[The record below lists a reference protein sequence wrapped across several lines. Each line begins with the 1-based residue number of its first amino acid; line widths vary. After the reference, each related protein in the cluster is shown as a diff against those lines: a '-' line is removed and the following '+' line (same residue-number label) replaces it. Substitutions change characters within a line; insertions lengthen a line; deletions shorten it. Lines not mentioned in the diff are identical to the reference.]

1 MSKKNNRYAAIRYI
15 TDVPIVGLSY
25 LLASSISL
33 KTNIWDNSWQTY
45 LLVFVSIA
53 VWYISTSFSHLYK
66 DRRSNKYSEE
76 IIFIIYSL
84 AIYMIVL
91 SSAFFFLN
99 NLIDVEHTTQFFLL
113 FLSILFV
120 SITLT
125 KYILRKY
132 LHSAIFHGK
141 LLDNILIVGYT
152 PAAQD
157 FYETIN
163 RYYYYGYKCIGFLDN
178 KTTKMNGCPYKGPV
192 QNLEAVIKE
201 LHVDEVVIALPTN
214 QNKAIQECIEVC
226 DQYAT
231 QTRIL
236 PDFEQY
242 TSSNLQVNN
251 IGLLSVINIREL
263 PLDKEVNRLGKR
275 AFDIAFSILFFILI
289 ASWLFPILVLI
300 IKLSSKGPVFFKQ
313 ERWGLN
319 NEKITCYKFRTMV
332 AESQDIDADGNYQQ
346 ASKDDPRITT
356 IGAFLRRTN
365 LDELP
370 QFWNVLIGNMS
381 VVGPRPHP
389 TPLNLASMH
398 TIDNYMLRHV
408 VKPGISGWAQV
419 NGYRGETKLPGTMQK
434 RVNFDLYYI
443 HRWTFW
449 FDCQIILQTLINMIR
464 GDQNAY

>member
-1 MSKKNNRYAAIRYI
+1 MSKKNNRYAVIRYI

-33 KTNIWDNSWQTY
+33 KTNIWDSSWQTY

-201 LHVDEVVIALPTN
+201 LHVDEVVIALPTH

>member
-1 MSKKNNRYAAIRYI
+1 MSKKNNRYAVIRYI

-33 KTNIWDNSWQTY
+33 KTNIWDTSWQTY
-45 LLVFVSIA
+45 LLVFVSILI
-53 VWYISTSFSHLYK
+53 WYISTSFSHLYK

-76 IIFIIYSL
+76 IIFIIYTL

-99 NLIDVEHTTQFFLL
+99 NLIEIEHTTQFFLL

-141 LLDNILIVGYT
+141 MLDNILIVGYT

-178 KTTKMNGCPYKGPV
+178 QTTKMNGCPYKGPV

-201 LHVDEVVIALPTN
+201 LHVDEVVIALPTH
-214 QNKAIQECIEVC
+214 QNKAIQECIEIC

-236 PDFEQY
+236 PDLEQY

-275 AFDIAFSILFFILI
+275 TFDIAFSILFFVFI

-332 AESQDIDADGNYQQ
+332 AESQDIDAEGHYQQ
-346 ASKDDPRITT
+346 ASKDDPRITS

-398 TIDNYMLRHV
+398 TIDNYMLRHM

>member
-113 FLSILFV
+113 FLSILFL

-201 LHVDEVVIALPTN
+201 LHVDEVVIALPTH

-332 AESQDIDADGNYQQ
+332 AESQDIDSDGNYQQ

>member
-1 MSKKNNRYAAIRYI
+1 MSKKNNRYAVIRYI

-33 KTNIWDNSWQTY
+33 KTNLWESSWQTY
-45 LLVFVSIA
+45 LLVFVSI
-53 VWYISTSFSHLYK
+53 VIWYISTSFSHLYK

-76 IIFIIYSL
+76 IIFIIYTL

-99 NLIDVEHTTQFFLL
+99 NLIEIEHTTQFFLL

-141 LLDNILIVGYT
+141 MLDNILIVGYT

-163 RYYYYGYKCIGFLDN
+163 RYYYYGYKCVGFLDN
-178 KTTKMNGCPYKGPV
+178 QTNKMNGCPYKGPV

-201 LHVDEVVIALPTN
+201 LHVDEVVIALPTH
-214 QNKAIQECIEVC
+214 QNKAIQECIEIC

-236 PDFEQY
+236 PDLEQY

-275 AFDIAFSILFFILI
+275 TFDIAFSILFFVFI

-332 AESQDIDADGNYQQ
+332 ADSQDIDADGHYQQ
-346 ASKDDPRITT
+346 ASKDDPRITS

>member
-1 MSKKNNRYAAIRYI
+1 MSKKNNRYAVIRYI

-33 KTNIWDNSWQTY
+33 KTNIWDSSWQTY
-45 LLVFVSIA
+45 LLVFVSILI
-53 VWYISTSFSHLYK
+53 WYISTSFSHLYK

-76 IIFIIYSL
+76 IIFIIYTL

-99 NLIDVEHTTQFFLL
+99 NLIEIEHTTQFFLL

-141 LLDNILIVGYT
+141 MLDNILIVGYT

-178 KTTKMNGCPYKGPV
+178 QTTKMNGCPYKGPV
-192 QNLEAVIKE
+192 QNLEAVIKD

-236 PDFEQY
+236 PDLEQY

-263 PLDKEVNRLGKR
+263 PLDKEVNRMGKR
-275 AFDIAFSILFFILI
+275 TFDITFSILFFVFI
-289 ASWLFPILVLI
+289 ASWLFPILILI

-332 AESQDIDADGNYQQ
+332 AESLDVDAEGHYQQ
-346 ASKDDPRITT
+346 ASKDDPRITS

-398 TIDNYMLRHV
+398 TIDNYMLRHM

>member
-1 MSKKNNRYAAIRYI
+1 MPRKINQYSIIRYI
-15 TDVPIVGLSY
+15 TDGAVVGMSY
-25 LLASSISL
+25 LIAAAFSL
-33 KTNIWDNSWQTY
+33 QINIWDNEWNN
-45 LLVFVSIA
+45 LLFVLIAIA
-53 VWYISTSFSHLYK
+53 VWYITTNFSHLYT

-76 IIFIIYSL
+76 IIFIIYTL
-84 AIYMIVL
+84 GIYTIML
-91 SSAFFFLN
+91 SSVFFFVGESLGR
-99 NLIDVEHTTQFFLL
+99 EHSTNFFITLDG
-113 FLSILFV
+113 ILFV
-120 SITLT
+120 LLTFT
-125 KYILRKY
+125 KYIIRKY
-132 LHSAIFHGK
+132 LHSAISHGK
-141 LLDNILIVGYT
+141 LLDNILIVGVT

-157 FYETIN
+157 FYEAIN
-163 RYYYYGYKCIGFLDN
+163 RYYYYGYKCVGFLDDQV
-178 KTTKMNGCPYKGPV
+178 TKMNGCPYKGPV
-192 QNLEAVIKE
+192 RELARTIKE
-201 LHVDEVVIALPTN
+201 TQIDEVVIALPTHR
-214 QNKAIQECIEVC
+214 NKEIQECIDIC

-263 PLDKEVNRLGKR
+263 PLDKASNRLLKR
-275 AFDIAFSILFFILI
+275 SFDIVFSILFFILI
-289 ASWLFPILVLI
+289 ASWLFPILILL
-300 IKLSSKGPVFFKQ
+300 IKLTSKGPVFFTQ

-332 AESQDIDADGNYQQ
+332 KDSSDVDENGQYQQ
-346 ASKDDPRITT
+346 AHKHDPRITA
-356 IGAFLRRTN
+356 IGAILRRSN

-370 QFWNVLIGNMS
+370 QFWNVLLGNMS
-381 VVGPRPHP
+381 VIGPRPHP
-389 TPLNLASMH
+389 TPLNLESMQ

-419 NGYRGETKLPGTMQK
+419 NGYRGETKTPGSMQK

-449 FDCQIILQTLINMIR
+449 FDCQIILQTIINMIR

>member
-1 MSKKNNRYAAIRYI
+1 MSKKNNRYAVIRYI

-99 NLIDVEHTTQFFLL
+99 NLIDIDHTTQFFLL

-178 KTTKMNGCPYKGPV
+178 KTTKMNGCPYKGPI
-192 QNLEAVIKE
+192 QNLESVIKE
-201 LHVDEVVIALPTN
+201 LHVDEVVIALPTH

-226 DQYAT
+226 DQYST

-332 AESQDIDADGNYQQ
+332 AESQDIDSDGNYQQ

>member
-1 MSKKNNRYAAIRYI
+1 
-15 TDVPIVGLSY
+15 
-25 LLASSISL
+25 
-33 KTNIWDNSWQTY
+33 
-45 LLVFVSIA
+45 
-53 VWYISTSFSHLYK
+53 
-66 DRRSNKYSEE
+66 
-76 IIFIIYSL
+76 
-84 AIYMIVL
+84 
-91 SSAFFFLN
+91 
-99 NLIDVEHTTQFFLL
+99 
-113 FLSILFV
+113 
-120 SITLT
+120 
-125 KYILRKY
+125 
-132 LHSAIFHGK
+132 
-141 LLDNILIVGYT
+141 
-152 PAAQD
+152 
-157 FYETIN
+157 
-163 RYYYYGYKCIGFLDN
+163 
-178 KTTKMNGCPYKGPV
+178 MNGCPYKGPV
-192 QNLEAVIKE
+192 HNLAATIKE
-201 LHVDEVVIALPTN
+201 LQVDEVVIALPTH
-214 QNKAIQECIEVC
+214 QNKKIQECIEIC

-236 PDFEQY
+236 PDLEQY
-242 TSSNLQVNN
+242 TTSNLQVNN

-263 PLDKEVNRLGKR
+263 PLDKSINRLGKR
-275 AFDIAFSILFFILI
+275 AFDIAFSTLFFILI
-289 ASWLFPILVLI
+289 ASWLFPILMLI
-300 IKLSSKGPVFFKQ
+300 IKLSSKGPIFFKQ

-332 AESQDIDADGNYQQ
+332 ADSQDVDEQGNYQQ
-346 ASKDDPRITT
+346 ASKGDPRITS

-370 QFWNVLIGNMS
+370 QFWNVLLGNMS

>member
-25 LLASSISL
+25 LLASSLTL
-33 KTNIWDNSWQTY
+33 KTSIWDNGWQTY
-45 LLVFVSIA
+45 FLVFVAI
-53 VWYISTSFSHLYK
+53 VIWYISTSFSHLYK

-76 IIFIIYSL
+76 IIFIIYTL
-84 AIYMIVL
+84 GIYMIVL
-91 SSAFFFLN
+91 SSGFFFLN
-99 NLIDVEHTTQFFLL
+99 NVIEVVHTTQFFLL
-113 FLSILFV
+113 FVGLLFV
-120 SITLT
+120 FLTLT
-125 KYILRKY
+125 KYIIRKY

-141 LLDNILIVGYT
+141 LLDNILIVGVT
-152 PAAQD
+152 PSAQD

-163 RYYYYGYKCIGFLDN
+163 RYYYYGYKCIGFLDDQ
-178 KTTKMNGCPYKGPV
+178 TTKMNGCPYKGPV
-192 QNLEAVIKE
+192 RNLAATIKE
-201 LHVDEVVIALPTN
+201 LQVDEVVIALPN
-214 QNKAIQECIEVC
+214 HKNKEIQDCIEIC

-236 PDFEQY
+236 PDLEQY

-263 PLDKEVNRLGKR
+263 PLDKSINRLGKR
-275 AFDIAFSILFFILI
+275 AFDIAFSTLFFILI
-289 ASWLFPILVLI
+289 ATWLFPILMLI
-300 IKLSSKGPVFFKQ
+300 IKLSSRGPIFFKQ

-319 NEKITCYKFRTMV
+319 NQKITCYKFRTMM
-332 AESQDIDADGNYQQ
+332 ANSQDVNEEGHYQQ
-346 ASKDDPRITT
+346 ASKGDPRITA

-370 QFWNVLIGNMS
+370 QFWNVLLGNMS

>member
-33 KTNIWDNSWQTY
+33 KTNIWDNGWQTY
-45 LLVFVSIA
+45 FLVFVAI
-53 VWYISTSFSHLYK
+53 VIWYISTSFSHLYK

-76 IIFIIYSL
+76 IIFIIYTL
-84 AIYMIVL
+84 GIYMIVL
-91 SSAFFFLN
+91 SSGFFFLN
-99 NLIDVEHTTQFFLL
+99 NLIEVVHTTQFFVGFVGLL
-113 FLSILFV
+113 FVFL
-120 SITLT
+120 TLT
-125 KYILRKY
+125 KYIIRKY

-178 KTTKMNGCPYKGPV
+178 KTTKMNGCPYKGPI

-201 LHVDEVVIALPTN
+201 LHVDEVVIALPTH

-346 ASKDDPRITT
+346 ASKDDPRITS

>member
-1 MSKKNNRYAAIRYI
+1 MSKKNNRYAVIRYI

-33 KTNIWDNSWQTY
+33 KTNLWESSWQTY
-45 LLVFVSIA
+45 LLVFVSI
-53 VWYISTSFSHLYK
+53 VIWYISTSFSHLYK

-76 IIFIIYSL
+76 IIFIIYTL

-99 NLIDVEHTTQFFLL
+99 NLIEIEHTTQFFLL
-113 FLSILFV
+113 FLSILFI

-141 LLDNILIVGYT
+141 MLDNILIVGYT

-178 KTTKMNGCPYKGPV
+178 QITKMNGCPYKGPV
-192 QNLEAVIKE
+192 QNLAAVIKE
-201 LHVDEVVIALPTN
+201 LQVDEVVIALPTH

-236 PDFEQY
+236 PDLEQY

-275 AFDIAFSILFFILI
+275 TFDIAFSILFFVFI

-346 ASKDDPRITT
+346 ASKDDPRITS

>member
-1 MSKKNNRYAAIRYI
+1 MSKKNNRYAVIRYI

-25 LLASSISL
+25 LLASALSL
-33 KTNIWDNSWQTY
+33 KTNLWESSWQTY
-45 LLVFVSIA
+45 LMVFVSI
-53 VWYISTSFSHLYK
+53 VIWYISTSFSHLYK

-76 IIFIIYSL
+76 IIFIIYTL

-99 NLIDVEHTTQFFLL
+99 NLIDVVHTTQFFLL
-113 FLSILFV
+113 FLSILFI
-120 SITLT
+120 SLTLT

-163 RYYYYGYKCIGFLDN
+163 RYYYYGYKCVGFLDN

-201 LHVDEVVIALPTN
+201 LHVDEVVIALPTH

>member
-25 LLASSISL
+25 LLASAMSL
-33 KTNIWDNSWQTY
+33 KTNLWESSWQTY
-45 LLVFVSIA
+45 FLVFVSI
-53 VWYISTSFSHLYK
+53 VIWYISTSFSHLYK

-76 IIFIIYSL
+76 IIFIIYTL

-99 NLIDVEHTTQFFLL
+99 NLIEVVHTTQFFLL
-113 FLSILFV
+113 YLSILFI
-120 SITLT
+120 SLTLT

-163 RYYYYGYKCIGFLDN
+163 RYYYYGYKCVGFLDN

-201 LHVDEVVIALPTN
+201 LHVDEVVIALPTH
-214 QNKAIQECIEVC
+214 QNKAIQECIEIC

-236 PDFEQY
+236 PDLEQY

-263 PLDKEVNRLGKR
+263 PLDKSVNRLGKR
-275 AFDIAFSILFFILI
+275 AFDIAFSLLFFILI

-300 IKLSSKGPVFFKQ
+300 IKLSSRGPVLFKQ

-332 AESQDIDADGNYQQ
+332 AESQDIDAEGNYQQ
-346 ASKDDPRITT
+346 ASKGDPRITP